1 LPRIVCA
8 SRRTIPTTMQ
18 ERTRNGNYRIAA
30 VCVCLQSMYSVDQ
43 KPSSSF
49 LLLQHFEYGRKWTRN
64 DSVRKIDAEIY
75 LWRLGTRIDFETL
88 KIRFLRETKWP
99 TRLRA
104 EKRAERTERH
114 FKNLAQ
120 Q

>member
-1 LPRIVCA
+1 MFVNTEAVFWMHGPKQRQKSLHVRGKHYTQDKKKYPSKKGRLYVVSSGHGPFGLAHLPRIVCA

-49 LLLQHFEYGRKWTRN
+49 LLLQHFEYGRK
-64 DSVRKIDAEIY
+64 
-75 LWRLGTRIDFETL
+75 
-88 KIRFLRETKWP
+88 
-99 TRLRA
+99 
-104 EKRAERTERH
+104 
-114 FKNLAQ
+114 
-120 Q
+120 